1 MTAGQAES
9 SPSSFDGESFRLKAF
24 IDGLVGTD
32 EVEVREDAVP
42 LIDIAGH
49 LDGNARA
56 VLFRNAGPESATV
69 VGNVLGS
76 RSRIA
81 RAFGVPP
88 DRLAQEVLA
97 RLAGEQPVI
106 ELARDAAPVQ
116 RVVSTGN
123 DADLT
128 RLPVHLQH
136 ALDGGPYIS
145 SGLDFVIDRKTGWT
159 NVGSRRLML
168 RGRHEAGIDL
178 VAPSDLRAIYLE
190 AVERGER
197 LPISFALGTHPV
209 DFIAAS
215 MRLPVDELAL
225 IAALRGA
232 PLHVVRCVTND
243 LLVPADAEIVLEG
256 YIDERGHVEPEG
268 PYGEFFGYYGVM
280 KHNPVFHLTAITSRR
295 PYRAG
300 ISAKPRPLRSIP

>member
-159 NVGSRRLML
+159 NV
-168 RGRHEAGIDL
+168 
-178 VAPSDLRAIYLE
+178 
-190 AVERGER
+190 
-197 LPISFALGTHPV
+197 
-209 DFIAAS
+209 
-215 MRLPVDELAL
+215 
-225 IAALRGA
+225 
-232 PLHVVRCVTND
+232 
-243 LLVPADAEIVLEG
+243 
-256 YIDERGHVEPEG
+256 
-268 PYGEFFGYYGVM
+268 
-280 KHNPVFHLTAITSRR
+280 
-295 PYRAG
+295 
-300 ISAKPRPLRSIP
+300 